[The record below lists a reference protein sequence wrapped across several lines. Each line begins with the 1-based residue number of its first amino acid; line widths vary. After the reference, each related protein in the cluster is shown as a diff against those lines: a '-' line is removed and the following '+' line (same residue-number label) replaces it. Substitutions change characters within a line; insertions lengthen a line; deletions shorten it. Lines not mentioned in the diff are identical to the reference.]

1 MADSWEDHDPQPH
14 AQASSQRPPANA
26 GLNPNASSFSFNPSA
41 STFTPT
47 FAPIAQASTPATQP
61 VQEPAALPSAQ
72 APHPSQQASHSATNG
87 IAEHKQPAQPMQVDP
102 PSERE
107 VPMASA
113 STADQDVD
121 QDMQE
126 ADGQAS
132 AGMAFS
138 CCTSYVSKNRLCGM
152 IKAF

>member
-1 MADSWEDHDPQPH
+1 MADSWEDDLDQQPQ
-14 AQASSQRPPANA
+14 AQTSSQRAPANA

-47 FAPIAQASTPATQP
+47 FAPRVQAPTPAAQP
-61 VQEPAALPSAQ
+61 VQESATPASAEVP
-72 APHPSQQASHSATNG
+72 ASSQQADHSATNG
-87 IAEHKQPAQPMQVDP
+87 IVDHRQSAQPMHVDP
-102 PSERE
+102 PSEGE
-107 VPMASA
+107 VPVASA

-132 AGMAFS
+132 AGVR
-138 CCTSYVSKNRLCGM
+138 T
-152 IKAF
+152 

>member
-1 MADSWEDHDPQPH
+1 MADSWEDDLDQQPH
-14 AQASSQRPPANA
+14 AQAPPQRAPASA

-47 FAPIAQASTPATQP
+47 FAPKAQASAPEAQP
-61 VQEPAALPSAQ
+61 VQESAAPASAQ
-72 APHPSQQASHSATNG
+72 APHSPQQSGHSATNG
-87 IAEHKQPAQPMQVDP
+87 IVDHKQPAQAMQVDP
-102 PSERE
+102 PNERE

-132 AGMAFS
+132 AGTAFES
-138 CCTSYVSKNRLCGM
+138 LQPMHVRNY
-152 IKAF
+152 

>member
-1 MADSWEDHDPQPH
+1 MADSWEDLDQQPH
-14 AQASSQRPPANA
+14 AQAPPQRAPATA

-47 FAPIAQASTPATQP
+47 FAPKAQASAPEAQ
-61 VQEPAALPSAQ
+61 PSAAPASTQ
-72 APHPSQQASHSATNG
+72 APHSSQQSGHSATNG
-87 IAEHKQPAQPMQVDP
+87 IVDHKQPAQAMQVDS

-113 STADQDVD
+113 STADQDID

-132 AGMAFS
+132 AGTAFES
-138 CCTSYVSKNRLCGM
+138 LHNQDFC
-152 IKAF
+152 

>member
-1 MADSWEDHDPQPH
+1 MADSWEDDLDQQPH
-14 AQASSQRPPANA
+14 AQPSSQRPLASA

-47 FAPIAQASTPATQP
+47 FTPRGQAPSPAAQP
-61 VQEPAALPSAQ
+61 VQESAAPASAQ
-72 APHPSQQASHSATNG
+72 VPASSQQADHSATNG
-87 IAEHKQPAQPMQVDP
+87 SVDHRQSAQPMQMNP

-107 VPMASA
+107 VPVASA
-113 STADQDVD
+113 STADQAID

-132 AGMAFS
+132 AGME
-138 CCTSYVSKNRLCGM
+138 TERLQVCRF
-152 IKAF
+152 KLQLLLA